1 MQLSDLRDRLDEQL
15 TYPIDQ
21 SSVVAA
27 LGDEPLEAP
36 TGQTETLQAVL
47 DRSDATRF
55 ESTDQLY
62 ETVLG
67 NVGDE
72 FVGRKFYD
80 DRGHTRDRDSREQ
93 SF

>member
-1 MQLSDLRDRLDEQL
+1 MDEEF

-27 LGDEPLEAP
+27 LGDVSLEAP
-36 TGQTETLQAVL
+36 TGQTETIQAVL
-47 DRSDATRF
+47 DRSDVTRF
-55 ESTDQLY
+55 ESTDQLF